1 MAYYMHYEWCPNFAV
16 AFARGCALKISKFLF
31 LVLAA
36 GIFSAAAWADPIDPT
51 ITIKKGGHSPITTH
65 GASQS
70 DPIILMDGFGVQDFL
85 YEGIATNFLFI
96 EVIPGANDEGG
107 AKFLSELFT
116 CDPGLATS
124 CFSVSPTQVPAV
136 EFAFFAPTGVFVPG
150 LDIQV
155 DEISVPEPTTMLM
168 LGLGLAG
175 LLLLGSKRMNLA
187 PASRS

>member
-1 MAYYMHYEWCPNFAV
+1 M
-16 AFARGCALKISKFLF
+16 KISKLLF

-51 ITIKKGGHSPITTH
+51 ITIKKGGGSPTTTS

-70 DPIILMDGFGVQDFL
+70 DPIILMDGFGTQDFL
-85 YEGIATNFLFI
+85 YEGLATNFLFV
-96 EVIPGANDEGG
+96 EVIPAANDVEGTN
-107 AKFLSELFT
+107 FLNELFT
-116 CDPGLATS
+116 CAPGLASS

-136 EFAFFAPTGVFVPG
+136 EFAFYAATGVFVPG

-155 DEISVPEPTTMLM
+155 QEISVPEPTTILM
-168 LGLGLAG
+168 LGMGLAG

-187 PASRS
+187 VAAQN